1 MKNLKKKKKKTFRK
15 RVKFEKELIIWE
27 ILQEVI

>member
-1 MKNLKKKKKKTFRK
+1 MKNLKKKKKTFRK

-27 ILQEVI
+27 ILQEII